1 MIRVSPGGL
10 LGEHEI
16 AIDRHLERAAARGH
30 DGDLGNA
37 RFELLQEPLRQTD
50 GSRGVASARAVLD
63 GEPHDR
69 AVYRHPAASQGRRSL
84 VRLARPVHARYGID
98 LLRKGRSRRNEASVR
113 ERLGKV
119 AYEPPDMRVVLL
131 RKETDVVAQAQEP
144 LE

>member
-1 MIRVSPGGL
+1 VSPGAL

-16 AIDRHLERAAARGH
+16 AIDRHLERASARGH

-69 AVYRHPAASQGRRSL
+69 RSL
-84 VRLARPVHARYGID
+84 PAPRRQPEAMILSALARPVHARCGID
-98 LLRKGRSRRNEASVR
+98 LLRKGRSCRNEASVR

-119 AYEPPDMRVVLL
+119 AHEPPGMRVVLL
-131 RKETDVVAQAQEP
+131 RKKTDVVAQAQEP